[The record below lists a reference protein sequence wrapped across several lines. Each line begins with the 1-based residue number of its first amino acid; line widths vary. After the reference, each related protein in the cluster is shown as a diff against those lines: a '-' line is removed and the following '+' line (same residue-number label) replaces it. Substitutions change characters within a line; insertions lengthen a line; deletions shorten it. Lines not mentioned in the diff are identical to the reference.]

1 MAQTPGAFIRTEL
14 TIRPPGAQNL
24 VYTWELFQPQKEATL
39 MTTIPAFLLQ
49 EDATTP
55 LSPAATGALAGLGIG
70 MFLVMMAVAV
80 VFIIGYW
87 KVFVKAGQPGWA
99 ILIPIYNIYILLKV
113 AGRPGW
119 WVLLFLIPFVNIVIM
134 LLVAIDVAKSFGQ
147 SAVFGVVLLFL
158 LSGIGYL
165 VLGFGKYKY
174 IGPAAATAGS

>member
-1 MAQTPGAFIRTEL
+1 
-14 TIRPPGAQNL
+14 
-24 VYTWELFQPQKEATL
+24 